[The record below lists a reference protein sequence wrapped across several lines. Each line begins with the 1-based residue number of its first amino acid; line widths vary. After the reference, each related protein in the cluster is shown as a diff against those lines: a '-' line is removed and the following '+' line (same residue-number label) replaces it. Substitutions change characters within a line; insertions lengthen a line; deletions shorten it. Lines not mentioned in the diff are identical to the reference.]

1 VGDAE
6 VIVLDTHTLLWWV
19 NDPTTLSEPAKD
31 AIDAAVKSKTVHVSC
46 ISSWEI
52 ALLVER
58 GRLRLALDVRD
69 WLCRCEALPFLTF
82 VAVGNAIAI
91 ESVRLPDFPHA
102 DPADRIIAATAL
114 SLGAVLVTKDDKL
127 RNYPHLKTI
136 W

>member
-1 VGDAE
+1 M
-6 VIVLDTHTLLWWV
+6 IVLDTHTLLWWV
-19 NDPTTLSEPAKD
+19 NDPGDLSARAKK
-31 AIDAAVKSKTVHVSC
+31 AIDAAVVSRSVYVSC

-69 WLCRCEALPFLTF
+69 WICRCESLPFVVF
-82 VAVGNAIAI
+82 VPMSNAIAI

-114 SLGAVLVTKDDKL
+114 SLGAKLVTKDAKL
-127 RNYPHLKTI
+127 RNYPQVKTI

>member
-1 VGDAE
+1 M
-6 VIVLDTHTLLWWV
+6 IVLDTHALLWWV
-19 NDPTTLSEPAKD
+19 NDPATLSIPARN
-31 AIDAAVKSKTVHVSC
+31 AIDAAVESRMVHVSC
-46 ISSWEI
+46 ISSWEV

-69 WLCRCEALPFLTF
+69 WLCRCEALPFLSF
-82 VAVGNAIAI
+82 VPLDNAIAV

-127 RNYPHLKTI
+127 RNYPHVKTL

>member
-1 VGDAE
+1 M
-6 VIVLDTHTLLWWV
+6 IVLDTHTLLWWV
-19 NDPTTLSEPAKD
+19 NDPSTLSMPAKK
-31 AIDAAVKSKTVHVSC
+31 AIDAAVESMSVHVSS
-46 ISSWEI
+46 ISAWEI

-69 WLCRCEALPFLTF
+69 WLYRCEALPFLTF
-82 VAVGNAIAI
+82 VPLDNAIAV
-91 ESVRLPDFPHA
+91 ESVRLPDFPHP

-127 RNYPHLKTI
+127 QNYPHVKTV

>member
-1 VGDAE
+1 M
-6 VIVLDTHTLLWWV
+6 IVLDTHPLLWWV
-19 NDPTTLSEPAKD
+19 NAPTTLSEPAKK
-31 AIDAAVKSKTVHVSC
+31 AIDAAVKTNKVYVSC

-69 WLCRCEALPFLTF
+69 WISRCEALPFLTF

>member
-1 VGDAE
+1 
-6 VIVLDTHTLLWWV
+6 VIVIDTHALLWWV
-19 NDPTTLSEPAKD
+19 SDPSALSEPARK
-31 AIDAAVKSKTVHVSC
+31 AIDAGVKSTSVHVSC

-52 ALLVER
+52 ALLVQR

-82 VAVGNAIAI
+82 VAVSNAIAV

-114 SLGAVLVTKDDKL
+114 SLGAALVTKDDKL
-127 RNYPHLKTI
+127 RNYPHLRTI

>member
-1 VGDAE
+1 M
-6 VIVLDTHTLLWWV
+6 IVLDTHILLWWV
-19 NDPTTLSEPAKD
+19 NDPTTLSKPAKK
-31 AIDAAVKSKTVHVSC
+31 AIDAAVKSKAVHVSC

-82 VAVGNAIAI
+82 VAVSNAIAV

-102 DPADRIIAATAL
+102 DPADRIIAATVL
-114 SLGAVLVTKDDKL
+114 SLSAALVTKDDKL

>member
-1 VGDAE
+1 
-6 VIVLDTHTLLWWV
+6 VILLDTHALLCWA
-19 NDPTTLSEPAKD
+19 NDPAALSISAKK
-31 AIDAAVKSKTVHVSC
+31 AVDSAVASRSVYVSC

-69 WLCRCEALPFLTF
+69 WICRCEALPFVVF
-82 VAVGNAIAI
+82 VPLSNAIAI

-102 DPADRIIAATAL
+102 DPADRMIAATAL
-114 SLGAVLVTKDDKL
+114 SLGASLVTKDEKL
-127 RNYPHLKTI
+127 RNYPHVKTI

>member
-1 VGDAE
+1 M
-6 VIVLDTHTLLWWV
+6 IVLDTHALLWWV
-19 NDPTTLSEPAKD
+19 NDPATLSKPAKK
-31 AIDAAVKSKTVHVSC
+31 AIDAAMESKSVYVSS

-69 WLCRCEALPFLTF
+69 WICRCEALPFLTF
-82 VAVGNAIAI
+82 VAVSNAIAI

-114 SLGAVLVTKDDKL
+114 SLGASLVTKDDKL
-127 RNYPHLKTI
+127 LNYPHLKSI

>member
-1 VGDAE
+1 
-6 VIVLDTHTLLWWV
+6 VIVLDTHALIWWV
-19 NDPTTLSEPAKD
+19 NDPTTLSKPAKI
-31 AIDAAVKSKTVHVSC
+31 AIDAAVNSKSIYVSC

-82 VAVGNAIAI
+82 VAVNNAIAV

-102 DPADRIIAATAL
+102 DPADRIIASTAL
-114 SLGAVLVTKDDKL
+114 SLGASLVTKDDKL
-127 RNYPHLKTI
+127 RNYAHLKTI